1 MASLKG
7 SDFVLNSIG
16 MHYKCHKIN
25 LNCGKSRI
33 DSPRWLKNKEATISP
48 KINYN
53 KSFQYTITVTLN
65 HENIQKEP

>member
-1 MASLKG
+1 M
-7 SDFVLNSIG
+7 
-16 MHYKCHKIN
+16 
-25 LNCGKSRI
+25 

-65 HENIQKEP
+65 HENIQKEPQRITKNIPFIYQYNWKDIIFNHAIGKVGNK